1 MSAMNVEFIENL
13 EDEDLSEQILK
24 ILTAANDEFVPPL
37 TSRNSTTQS
46 DFFQKSEPDKAVP
59 YAYFDML
66 KEQKTL
72 VMRDGGRVVGFMS
85 YKTDYE
91 NAVIT
96 KDFLPNVYISTVVTD
111 KMFRHQGVTKG
122 LYGALF
128 ERYGDKSIF
137 TRTWS
142 TNLPHTRLLG
152 GFGFAEFKRIKGDRG
167 DGIDTVYYF
176 KRKL

>member
-1 MSAMNVEFIENL
+1 MNVEFIESL
-13 EDEDLSEQILK
+13 EDAGLSEQMLK
-24 ILTAANDEFVPPL
+24 ILTEANDEFVPPL

-46 DFFQKSEPDKAVP
+46 DFLQKSESDKAVP

-66 KEQKTL
+66 KEQKAL
-72 VMRDGGRVVGFMS
+72 VMRECGRVVGFMS

-96 KDFLPNVYISTVVTD
+96 KDFIPNVYISTVVTD
-111 KMFRHQGVTKG
+111 KMFRHRGVTKG
-122 LYGALF
+122 LYEALF
-128 ERYGDKSIF
+128 ERYRDKNIF

-152 GFGFAEFKRIKGDRG
+152 GFGFAEFKRIKYDRG
-167 DGIDTVYYF
+167 DRIDTVYYF